1 MFAPDKLLRLNNAI
15 GLLVVAAMDP
25 DQPDAAA
32 VLADFRNCLNDYDSW
47 AQSFWTGSALDI
59 EQVFKVGNEVALAA
73 PKNLDEPFIA
83 TMATCPASGPLTLV
97 HMFQAARFVPIGNTP
112 VMLEPVIDGEPG
124 KETFGEPVHHV
135 IGPSGIL
142 EIPKCWRGRRYR
154 ISFFP
159 EVTVDHVKALY
170 ASYQGVIGE
179 LEGWLKEEWEIQ
191 FQPLWAEFSDAGFRE
206 RYNLLQQADW
216 RGLENALQAL
226 WNDVKQIFELLADL
240 QANSEK
246 LLEYLTQAELDQ
258 LLKASS
264 EAIAKGLMVLSD
276 EPLLFVHMAAFTSW
290 LRMLP
295 PQYLAEVVG
304 QIRVSVLINFLLIRL
319 TGTLGLGVRMS
330 GKVLDQLRSARAREW
345 LRASGQ
351 RLGQFAPDRLNQH
364 ADVLKPVVISAQGA
378 PLKPTPVGPLQIT
391 PEHGPSL
398 SVSNPA
404 AVARE
409 KSQSATRLSKYEPH
423 DDAPAQSKNP
433 NGDSADSA
441 ALTRTDGCPVSMVT
455 GEELLTL
462 DDGTLDGRL
471 PFVFTRLY
479 RSSAADLDVGLGRG
493 WSHALAHRL
502 LFEGEQVIWIDQ
514 ENRRTTFPL
523 PNAQRSAIHNSLAR
537 AAIYLGSEPD
547 ELIVAQPGE
556 QAPFLHFRDGYL
568 TALSDRYDNRLTI
581 QRNIH
586 GDISR
591 LDNGAGRCLR
601 LRYEQRHLVAID
613 YQSFHPALTLDE
625 AWRTEQTLATY
636 RYDARSR
643 LIEATNAAG
652 ESERYDYDD
661 AHVILQRQLAGG
673 ASFFWEWQGVG
684 QAARCVRHWASF
696 AQMDTRYSWSEDG
709 SVTVRH
715 LDGSEEIY
723 VHDDRARLVRKVE
736 PDGGEHLKAYD
747 EQGRLIAEQD
757 PLGAVTE
764 YHYDEVGRLV
774 ALIPP
779 EDAPTS
785 YEYRNGFLHARA
797 RGKAV
802 WTYQRNDRGEVIEA
816 IDPDQQRTRY
826 AYDAHGQLL
835 SIHYPDTSE
844 HRFTW
849 NRLGQLTEETLPDAS
864 QRFFTYDVLGRL
876 LTRQDEH
883 GAVTHYQWDAVGRLL
898 QTTLPTGATRDW
910 SYNAYGKVTAERDEQ
925 GRLTR
930 YEYADDLHLV
940 SRRVNPDGSTLHYRY
955 DSARLLLT
963 EIENES
969 GEKYQ
974 LDYTPGGLIRQQVG
988 FDGQRTAYAY
998 DLNGQ
1003 LLEKTEFGADG
1014 SQLVTAY
1021 QRDTAGRLLI
1031 KTLPDGQA
1039 IQYRY
1044 DGLGRLVDIDDGS
1057 DHPLA
1062 FEYDA
1067 QDRLITEHQGWGTL
1081 RYGYDAC
1088 GRLNHLR
1095 LPDNSK
1101 VDYHHAPGG
1110 ALTAIDLN
1118 GARLTE
1124 HQLRGGREHQR
1135 QQGLLLSQ
1143 YEHDEQG
1150 RLKAHTVL
1158 QNQQTLFWRDYAYSP
1173 KGNLAALSDS
1183 RRGRREYQYDP
1194 LDRLTRIEHSHTD
1207 PAEHFA
1213 HDPAGNL
1220 LMQDRPGPT
1229 HLKGNRLL
1237 MEGDRH
1243 YDYDAFGNLI
1253 RERRGKAQALVTEYR
1268 YDSQHR
1274 LIGVTTADGRETSY
1288 RYDAFGRRISKTVA
1302 GLTTEFF
1309 WQGDQLVA
1317 ESSRQHHRS
1326 YLYEPGTF
1334 RPLAL
1339 LDGKGLNACPFYYH
1353 LDHLGTPQELTNYGG
1368 QIVWS
1373 ARYHGYGKVRAI
1385 EHGGG
1390 EQLEQPLR
1398 FQGQYFDPESGLHYN
1413 RHRYYNPETGRYLTP
1428 DPSKLAGGLNGY
1440 RYTLN
1445 PTGWVDPLGLV
1456 DCPGKGG
1463 CRPAVGEQDPAAK
1476 VGVGEDELSPP
1487 KPKFLY
1493 RGDLRTPEVI
1503 FKEGFVSLGKSTDLR
1518 LHVLDNRNPLSNF
1531 VSTSTDVDVGIDF
1544 GTRYGTQK
1552 GYLYVLKRIPGR
1564 DVNKELPRKDIPY
1577 SYEHEIAIPD
1587 RIKTEDILGVTP
1599 LKKDGSY
1606 VGYSLPNPERK

>member
-1 MFAPDKLLRLNNAI
+1 MDQVHRIEQELDSFKDTLSLYRQQLERWYGRVADRASQAADLPSLMGMERLIRFGDSTTVVSSGDDDFLSTVVQCPQGGVMRIESKLESVYDIPLGDIVVDVVAVESGEITPVTLDAQGQGIFEGVAGRSYQVRVQSEVSSAQLNKLFSSYDGLTTELTDWLRGEWQGFKPQWAQQSLATSATAVGN
-15 GLLVVAAMDP
+15 GLLAG
-25 DQPDAAA
+25 
-32 VLADFRNCLNDYDSW
+32 SW
-47 AQSFWTGSALDI
+47 AAIEGVWDSVNLLSDILKDPGQFVDRLGSS
-59 EQVFKVGNEVALAA
+59 
-73 PKNLDEPFIA
+73 
-83 TMATCPASGPLTLV
+83 ASQLMTLV
-97 HMFQAARFVPIGNTP
+97 QDAPQ
-112 VMLEPVIDGEPG
+112 VM
-124 KETFGEPVHHV
+124 
-135 IGPSGIL
+135 
-142 EIPKCWRGRRYR
+142 
-154 ISFFP
+154 
-159 EVTVDHVKALY
+159 A
-170 ASYQGVIGE
+170 
-179 LEGWLKEEWEIQ
+179 
-191 FQPLWAEFSDAGFRE
+191 
-206 RYNLLQQADW
+206 
-216 RGLENALQAL
+216 
-226 WNDVKQIFELLADL
+226 
-240 QANSEK
+240 K
-246 LLEYLTQAELDQ
+246 LQ
-258 LLKASS
+258 LLT
-264 EAIAKGLMVLSD
+264 SD
-276 EPLLFVHMAAFTSW
+276 EAALCLLVRTASLW
-290 LRMLP
+290 LEMLP
-295 PQYLAEVVG
+295 PSEIAGETSEALSTVVVQLLLDLLIGVVLTFAGAGAGIAYLAMRLAKHGASLMNAVQRFVSAIFAVVNG
-304 QIRVSVLINFLLIRL
+304 FMGYVDRYKTVAARGIAA
-319 TGTLGLGVRMS
+319 GVKKGRM
-330 GKVLDQLRSARAREW
+330 QLRWDA
-345 LRASGQ
+345 Q
-351 RLGQFAPDRLNQH
+351 RNTT
-364 ADVLKPVVISAQGA
+364 LK
-378 PLKPTPVGPLQIT
+378 K
-391 PEHGPSL
+391 H
-398 SVSNPA
+398 
-404 AVARE
+404 
-409 KSQSATRLSKYEPH
+409 EPH
-423 DDAPAQSKNP
+423 DDVPSQSKNP

-462 DDGTLDGRL
+462 EDGRLDGRL

-479 RSSAADLDVGLGRG
+479 RSSAADQDVGLGRG

-502 LFEGEQVIWIDQ
+502 QLESEQVTWIDQ

-523 PNAQRSAIHNSLAR
+523 PNAQRPAIHNSLAR
-537 AAIYLGSEPD
+537 AAIYLGTEPD

-568 TALSDRYDNRLTI
+568 TALSDRHDNRLTI

-591 LDNGAGRCLR
+591 LDNGAGRALQ
-601 LRYEQRHLVAID
+601 LRYEQRHLIALD

-643 LIEATNAAG
+643 LVEATNAAG
-652 ESERYDYDD
+652 ERERYDYDD

-696 AQMDTRYSWSEDG
+696 AQMDTRYSWGDDG

-715 LDGSEEIY
+715 LDGSEETY

-785 YEYRNGFLHARA
+785 YEYRSGFLHARS

-802 WTYQRNDRGEVIEA
+802 WTYRRNDRGEVIEV

-835 SIHYPDTSE
+835 SIHYPDASE

-864 QRFFTYDVLGRL
+864 QRFFTYDALGRL

-883 GAVTHYQWDAVGRLL
+883 GGVTHYQWDAVGRLL
-898 QTTLPTGATRDW
+898 QTTLPTGATRAW
-910 SYNAYGKVTAERDEQ
+910 TYNAYGKVISERDEQ
-925 GRLTR
+925 GRVTR

-940 SRRVNPDGSTLHYRY
+940 SRRLNPDGSTLRYRY

-974 LDYTPGGLIRQQVG
+974 LDYTPSGLIRQQIG

-998 DLNGQ
+998 DLNGH

-1031 KTLPDGQA
+1031 KTLSDGQT

-1044 DGLGRLVDIDDGS
+1044 DGLGRLVDVDDGS

-1062 FEYDA
+1062 FEYDT

-1124 HQLRGGREHQR
+1124 HLVRGGRERQR

-1150 RLKAHTVL
+1150 RLKAHSVL

-1253 RERRGKAQALVTEYR
+1253 RERRGKAQVLVTEYR

-1339 LDGKGLNACPFYYH
+1339 LDGRGLNACPFYYH
-1353 LDHLGTPQELTNYGG
+1353 LDHLGTPLELTNYGG

-1373 ARYHGYGKVRAI
+1373 ARYHGYGKVREI
-1385 EHGGG
+1385 QHDGG

-1476 VGVGEDELSPP
+1476 VGVDDDTTTLPKINEPKTEEEAKRQVIEWNRKYRMHSVEKHGPEISDKALRQRSIDGSHPTKKGVRGPVSPSSQFKSWMLHYRALNHALS
-1487 KPKFLY
+1487 KM
-1493 RGDLRTPEVI
+1493 
-1503 FKEGFVSLGKSTDLR
+1503 
-1518 LHVLDNRNPLSNF
+1518 H
-1531 VSTSTDVDVGIDF
+1531 
-1544 GTRYGTQK
+1544 
-1552 GYLYVLKRIPGR
+1552 R
-1564 DVNKELPRKDIPY
+1564 DVPEPTGYDADENPFVRMELPGAGRGYKPN
-1577 SYEHEIAIPD
+1577 
-1587 RIKTEDILGVTP
+1587 
-1599 LKKDGSY
+1599 KKDPNNPRY
-1606 VGYSLPNPERK
+1606 VENLDGAEVKFDKKNVKRPFTSFPR

>member
-1 MFAPDKLLRLNNAI
+1 MDQVHRIEQELDSFKDTLSLYREQLERWYVRAADRASQAADLPSLMGMERLIRFGDNTTAVGTGDDDFLSTVVQCPQGGVMTIESKLESVYDIPLGDIVVDVVAVDSGEVTPVILDAQGLGVFRGDAGKFYRVHVQGEVSPAQIGQLFSSYDGLTTQLTDWLRGEWQGFKPQWAQQSLATSATAVGN
-15 GLLVVAAMDP
+15 GLLAG
-25 DQPDAAA
+25 
-32 VLADFRNCLNDYDSW
+32 SW
-47 AQSFWTGSALDI
+47 AAI
-59 EQVFKVGNEVALAA
+59 E
-73 PKNLDEPFIA
+73 
-83 TMATCPASGPLTLV
+83 
-97 HMFQAARFVPIGNTP
+97 
-112 VMLEPVIDGEPG
+112 
-124 KETFGEPVHHV
+124 
-135 IGPSGIL
+135 
-142 EIPKCWRGRRYR
+142 
-154 ISFFP
+154 
-159 EVTVDHVKALY
+159 
-170 ASYQGVIGE
+170 GVWDS
-179 LEGWLKEEWEIQ
+179 L
-191 FQPLWAEFSDAGFRE
+191 
-206 RYNLLQQADW
+206 NLLSDILKDPGQFVDRLGSSASQ
-216 RGLENALQAL
+216 LM
-226 WNDVKQIFELLADL
+226 KLAQDAP
-240 QANSEK
+240 QVMAK
-246 LLEYLTQAELDQ
+246 LQ
-258 LLKASS
+258 LLT
-264 EAIAKGLMVLSD
+264 SD
-276 EPLLFVHMAAFTSW
+276 EAALCLLVRTASLW
-290 LRMLP
+290 LEMLP
-295 PQYLAEVVG
+295 PSEIAGETSEALSTVVVQLLLDLLIGVVLTFAGAGAGIAYLAMRLAKHGASLMSAVQRFVSAIFAVVNG
-304 QIRVSVLINFLLIRL
+304 FMGYVDRYKTVAARGIAA
-319 TGTLGLGVRMS
+319 GVKKGRM
-330 GKVLDQLRSARAREW
+330 QLRWDA
-345 LRASGQ
+345 Q
-351 RLGQFAPDRLNQH
+351 RNTT
-364 ADVLKPVVISAQGA
+364 LK
-378 PLKPTPVGPLQIT
+378 
-391 PEHGPSL
+391 
-398 SVSNPA
+398 
-404 AVARE
+404 
-409 KSQSATRLSKYEPH
+409 KYEPH

-523 PNAQRSAIHNSLAR
+523 PNAQRPAIHNSLAR
-537 AAIYLGSEPD
+537 AAIYLGTEPD

-556 QAPFLHFRDGYL
+556 NAPFLHFRDGHL

-601 LRYEQRHLVAID
+601 LRYEQRHLLAID

-898 QTTLPTGATRDW
+898 QTTLPTGATRAW

-925 GRLTR
+925 GRVTR

-1014 SQLVTAY
+1014 SQRVTGY
-1021 QRDTAGRLLI
+1021 QRDAAGRLLI

-1044 DGLGRLVDIDDGS
+1044 DGLGRLVDVDDGS

-1194 LDRLTRIEHSHTD
+1194 LDRLTRIEHSHTN

-1317 ESSRQHHRS
+1317 ESSRHHHRS

-1476 VGVGEDELSPP
+1476 VGVDEGEPRLP
-1487 KPKFLY
+1487 KPTVEELAEQ
-1493 RGDLRTPEVI
+1493 EVRRLDR
-1503 FKEGFVSLGKSTDLR
+1503 EQGMHMVSKHSLAVSDEAWKQRAINGTDPST
-1518 LHVLDNRNPLSNF
+1518 
-1531 VSTSTDVDVGIDF
+1531 
-1544 GTRYGTQK
+1544 
-1552 GYLYVLKRIPGR
+1552 
-1564 DVNKELPRKDIPY
+1564 
-1577 SYEHEIAIPD
+1577 
-1587 RIKTEDILGVTP
+1587 GVTP
-1599 LKKDGSY
+1599 RNERGNPSSRFSSWEMQLRAYNLAISRKENGLSPFTGRDQRNNHIVRMDLPGAGE
-1606 VGYSLPNPERK
+1606 GYIPNRRDPSNPTLVAMDRFEMKFDPDTEIPFTLYPIR